1 MRGSREEPRVKAT
14 WNHWLEYALL
24 RGVVAVLSPFGI
36 RRASNIGARIGALG
50 YWPLG
55 IRRRVVTRHL
65 AACFPGLDAREGATL
80 ARETYEHLGRV
91 AMESALLSRLGPES
105 LLGLFERVEGWDAI
119 ERGRARGKGLVLVA
133 GHLGNWELSGA
144 CLSAMGVPLAAVA
157 KHQLNPLA
165 DAFVNRTRRRLG
177 MVVVFDDEAVRKL
190 PRLFKEGYGIG
201 LLADQA
207 GLGAATHVPFF
218 GRPARTPRGPA
229 VFALRFGAPL
239 IYALAARQPN
249 GRFVL
254 HLEEVEVQSTGNLEA
269 DVDAT
274 VTRFTAVLE
283 KWVRRYPGQYL
294 WAHRRWK
301 RQPPDTPP
309 ELREP

>member
-1 MRGSREEPRVKAT
+1 MKAT
-14 WNHWLEYALL
+14 WNNRIEYALL
-24 RGVVAVLSPFGI
+24 RAVIALVSPLGI
-36 RRASNIGARIGALG
+36 RRASNVGARIGALG

-55 IRRRVVTRHL
+55 IRRDVVTRHL
-65 AACFPGLDAREGATL
+65 AACFPGLDASQRGAL
-80 ARETYEHLGRV
+80 ARESYEHLGRV

-105 LLGLFERVEGWDAI
+105 LRALFERIEGWDVI

-144 CLSAMGVPLAAVA
+144 CLSALGVPLVAVA
-157 KHQLNPLA
+157 KRQLNLLV
-165 DAFVNRTRRRLG
+165 DGFVNRTRRRLG
-177 MVVVFDDEAVRKL
+177 MVVVFDEDAVRKL
-190 PRLFKEGYGIG
+190 PRLLKEGYGIG
-201 LLADQA
+201 LLADQS

-239 IYALAARQPN
+239 IYVLAARQPN
-249 GRFVL
+249 GNFVL
-254 HLEEVEVQSTGNLEA
+254 HIEEVPVLATGNLDA

-301 RQPPDTPP
+301 RQPDDTPP

>member
-1 MRGSREEPRVKAT
+1 MKAT
-14 WNHWLEYALL
+14 WKHWVEYALL
-24 RGVVAVLSPFGI
+24 RGVVALLRPLGI
-36 RRASNIGARIGALG
+36 RRASSIGARIGALG

-55 IRRRVVTRHL
+55 IRRDVVTRHL
-65 AACFPGLDAREGATL
+65 AACFPGLDAHDRVSL
-80 ARETYEHLGRV
+80 ARQTYEHLGRV
-91 AMESALLSRLGPES
+91 AMESALMSRLGPES
-105 LLGLFERVEGWDAI
+105 LRALFERVEGWEVI

-144 CLSAMGVPLAAVA
+144 CLAAMGVPVAAVA
-157 KHQLNPLA
+157 KRQLNPLA
-165 DAFVNRTRRRLG
+165 NDYVNRTRRRLG
-177 MVVVFDDEAVRKL
+177 LVVVYDDESVRRL
-190 PRLFKEGYGIG
+190 PRLLKDGHAIG
-201 LLADQA
+201 LLADQS

-239 IYALAARQPN
+239 IYVLAARQPN
-249 GRFVL
+249 GKFIL
-254 HLEEVEVQSTGNLEA
+254 HLEEVPVQSTGNLEA

-301 RQPPDTPP
+301 RQPANTPP

>member
-1 MRGSREEPRVKAT
+1 MKAK
-14 WNHWLEYALL
+14 WNHWIEYLLL
-24 RGVVAVLSPFGI
+24 RAIVAVLSPLGI

-55 IRRRVVTRHL
+55 IRRGVVTRHL
-65 AACFPGLDAREGATL
+65 AACFPELAAGDREAL
-80 ARETYEHLGRV
+80 ARETYRHLGRV
-91 AMESALLSRLGPES
+91 AMESALMSRLGPES
-105 LLGLFERVEGWDAI
+105 LRELFERIEGWDVV
-119 ERGRARGKGLVLVA
+119 ERARARGKGVVIVA

-144 CLSAMGVPLAAVA
+144 CLVALGLPLAAVA
-157 KHQLNPLA
+157 KHQLNPLV
-165 DAFVNRTRRRLG
+165 DGFVNRTRRRLG
-177 MVVVFDDEAVRKL
+177 ITVVFDDEAVRKL
-190 PRLFKEGYGIG
+190 PRLLKDGYGIG

-239 IYALAARQPN
+239 IYVLAARQPN

-254 HLEEVEVQSTGNLEA
+254 HLEEVPVQSTGNLEA
-269 DVDAT
+269 DVDGT

-283 KWVRRYPGQYL
+283 QWVRRYPGQYL

-301 RQPPDTPP
+301 RQPDDTPP

>member
-1 MRGSREEPRVKAT
+1 MKPT
-14 WNHWLEYALL
+14 WKHWMEYALL
-24 RGVVAVLSPFGI
+24 RVVVAIIGPLGL
-36 RRASNIGARIGALG
+36 RRASAIGARIGALG

-55 IRRRVVTRHL
+55 IRRGVVTRHL
-65 AACFPGLDAREGATL
+65 AACFPERTDAERAVL
-80 ARETYEHLGRV
+80 ARATYEHLGRV
-91 AMESALLSRLGPES
+91 ALESILMSRLGPES
-105 LLGLFERVEGWDAI
+105 VLDLFERIDGREML
-119 ERGRARGKGLVLVA
+119 ERARAHGKGLVLVA

-144 CLSAMGVPLAAVA
+144 CIAALGVPIVAVA
-157 KHQLNPLA
+157 KRQLNPLA

-177 MVVVFDDEAVRKL
+177 MTVVYDDEAVRKL
-190 PRLFKEGYGIG
+190 PRLLKEGYAIG

-218 GRPARTPRGPA
+218 GRPARTPRGPS

-239 IYALAARQPN
+239 VYVCAARQPS

-254 HLEEVEVQSTGNLEA
+254 HLEEVEVQRTGDLEA

-274 VTRFTAVLE
+274 TRRFTAVLE
-283 KWVRRYPGQYL
+283 RWVRRYPGQYL

-301 RQPPDTPP
+301 RQPADTPP

>member
-1 MRGSREEPRVKAT
+1 MKAT
-14 WNHWLEYALL
+14 WKHWLEYAAL
-24 RGVVAVLSPFGI
+24 RVVVAALGPLGT
-36 RRASNIGARIGALG
+36 RRASAIGARIGALG

-55 IRRRVVTRHL
+55 IRRGVVTRHL
-65 AACFPGLDAREGATL
+65 AACFPERTDAERAAL
-80 ARETYEHLGRV
+80 ARATYEHLGRV
-91 AMESALLSRLGPES
+91 GVESILMSRLGPAS
-105 LLGLFERVEGWDAI
+105 LGDLFEGVDGFDVVERA
-119 ERGRARGKGLVLVA
+119 RARGKGIVLVA

-144 CLSAMGVPLAAVA
+144 YLAALGVPVAAVA
-157 KHQLNPLA
+157 KRQINPLS

-177 MVVVFDDEAVRKL
+177 ITVVYDDEAVRKL
-190 PRLFKEGYGIG
+190 PRLLKDGFALG

-207 GLGAATHVPFF
+207 GLGAATFVSFF

-229 VFALRFGAPL
+229 VFALRFQAPL
-239 IYALAARQPN
+239 IFVCAARQPS
-249 GRFVL
+249 GRFIL
-254 HLEEVEVQSTGNLEA
+254 HLEEVEVTQTGDLEA

-274 VTRFTAVLE
+274 TARFTMVIE
-283 KWVRRYPGQYL
+283 RWVRRYPGQYL

>member
-1 MRGSREEPRVKAT
+1 VKAT
-14 WNHWLEYALL
+14 WNHWVEYALL
-24 RGVVAVLSPFGI
+24 RGVVALLSPLGI

-50 YWPLG
+50 YRPLG
-55 IRRRVVTRHL
+55 IRRDVVTRHL
-65 AACFPGLDAREGATL
+65 AACFPGLDERDRAAL
-80 ARETYEHLGRV
+80 ARQSYEHLGRV

-105 LLGLFERVEGWDAI
+105 LRVLVERVEGWDVI
-119 ERGRARGKGLVLVA
+119 ERGRARGKGIVLVA

-144 CLSAMGVPLAAVA
+144 FLAAMGLPLAAVA
-157 KHQLNPLA
+157 KHQLNPLV

-177 MVVVFDDEAVRKL
+177 MLVVFDDEAVRKL
-190 PRLFKEGYGIG
+190 PRLLKEGYGIG

-207 GLGAATHVPFF
+207 GRGAATHVPFF

-239 IYALAARQPN
+239 VYVVALRQPN

-254 HLEEVEVQSTGNLEA
+254 HLEEVDVKSTGNLEA
-269 DVDAT
+269 DVDVT
-274 VTRFTAVLE
+274 VTQFTDVLE
-283 KWVRRYPGQYL
+283 KWVRCYPGQYL

-301 RQPPDTPP
+301 RQPADTPP

>member
-1 MRGSREEPRVKAT
+1 MKAK
-14 WNHWLEYALL
+14 WNHWVEYALL
-24 RGVVAVLSPFGI
+24 RCVVALLSPFGI

-55 IRRRVVTRHL
+55 IRRGVVTRHL
-65 AACFPGLDAREGATL
+65 AACFPELDDADRALL
-80 ARETYEHLGRV
+80 ARQSYEHLGRV
-91 AMESALLSRLGPES
+91 AMESALMSRLGPES
-105 LLGLFERVEGWDAI
+105 LRALFERVEGWEVI

-144 CLSAMGVPLAAVA
+144 CLSALGVPLAAVA
-157 KHQLNPLA
+157 KRQLNPLA

-190 PRLFKEGYGIG
+190 PRLLKDGYGIG

-207 GLGAATHVPFF
+207 GLGAATFVPFF

-239 IYALAARQPN
+239 IYVVAARQPN
-249 GRFVL
+249 GRFTL
-254 HLEEVEVQSTGNLEA
+254 HLEEVDVQSTGNLEA

-301 RQPPDTPP
+301 RQPADTPP

>member
-1 MRGSREEPRVKAT
+1 MKAT
-14 WNHWLEYALL
+14 WKHWIEYALL
-24 RGVVAVLSPFGI
+24 RAMVGLLSPLGI
-36 RRASNIGARIGALG
+36 RRASRIGAWVGALG

-55 IRRRVVTRHL
+55 IRRGVVTRHL
-65 AACFPGLDAREGATL
+65 AACFPDLDEEARVRL
-80 ARETYEHLGRV
+80 ARATYEHLGRV
-91 AMESALLSRLGPES
+91 AIESAMMSRLGPDS
-105 LLGLFERVEGWDAI
+105 LRALFEGVDGWDTI
-119 ERGRARGKGLVLVA
+119 ERGRARGKGIVLVA

-144 CLSAMGVPLAAVA
+144 YLAALGLRVAAVA
-157 KHQLNPLA
+157 KRQLNPLA
-165 DAFVNRTRRRLG
+165 DGFVNRTRRRLG
-177 MVVVFDDEAVRKL
+177 MTVVFDDEAVRKL
-190 PRLFKEGYGIG
+190 PRMLKDGYAIG

-239 IYALAARQPN
+239 IFVCAVRQPS
-249 GRFVL
+249 GKFRLV
-254 HLEEVEVQSTGNLEA
+254 LEEVEVRRSGELDA
-269 DVDAT
+269 DVEAT
-274 VTRFTAVLE
+274 VARFTAVLE
-283 KWVRRYPGQYL
+283 GWVRRYPGQYL

>member
-1 MRGSREEPRVKAT
+1 MKAR
-14 WNHWLEYALL
+14 WNHWFEYALL
-24 RGVVAVLSPFGI
+24 RAVVAVVGPLGI
-36 RRASNIGARIGALG
+36 RRASAIGARLGALG

-55 IRRRVVTRHL
+55 IRRGVVTRHL
-65 AACFPGLDAREGATL
+65 AACFPERSDADRATL
-80 ARETYEHLGRV
+80 ARATYEHLGRA
-91 AMESALLSRLGPES
+91 AMETILMSRLGPES
-105 LLGLFERVEGWDAI
+105 LGALFERVDGWDAL
-119 ERGRARGKGLVLVA
+119 EQARAKGKGLVLVA

-144 CLSAMGVPLAAVA
+144 YLSALGVPVAAVA
-157 KHQLNPLA
+157 KRQLNPLA
-165 DAFVNRTRRRLG
+165 DGFVNRTRRRLG
-177 MVVVFDDEAVRKL
+177 ITVVYDNEAVRKL
-190 PRLFKEGYGIG
+190 PRLLKEGFAIG

-239 IYALAARQPN
+239 IYVCAARQPS
-249 GRFVL
+249 GQFVL
-254 HLEEVEVQSTGNLEA
+254 HLEEVPVAQTGDLEA

-274 VTRFTAVLE
+274 TARFTAVLE
-283 KWVRRYPGQYL
+283 RWVRRYPGQYL

-301 RQPPDTPP
+301 RQPDDTPP

>member
-1 MRGSREEPRVKAT
+1 MKAT
-14 WNHWLEYALL
+14 WKHWLEYALL
-24 RGVVAVLSPFGI
+24 RTVVAALGPLGI
-36 RRASNIGARIGALG
+36 ARASAIGARLGRLG

-55 IRRRVVTRHL
+55 IRRGVVTRHIN
-65 AACFPGLDAREGATL
+65 ACFPERSDAERATL
-80 ARETYEHLGRV
+80 VRASYEHLGRTAV
-91 AMESALLSRLGPES
+91 ESILMSRLGPES
-105 LLGLFERVEGWDAI
+105 LRDLFEGVDGWDAI
-119 ERGRARGKGLVLVA
+119 ERGRLRGKGLVLVA

-144 CLSAMGVPLAAVA
+144 YLSALGVPVAAVA
-157 KHQLNPLA
+157 KRQLNPLS

-177 MVVVFDDEAVRKL
+177 MAVVYDDEAVRKL
-190 PRLFKEGYGIG
+190 PRMLRDGYAFG

-229 VFALRFGAPL
+229 VFALRFDAPL
-239 IYALAARQPN
+239 IFVCAARQPS
-249 GRFVL
+249 GKFVL
-254 HLEEVEVQSTGNLEA
+254 HLEEVEVTHTGDLEA
-269 DVDAT
+269 DVE
-274 VTRFTAVLE
+274 VTTARFTAVLE

-301 RQPPDTPP
+301 RQPADTPP

>member
-1 MRGSREEPRVKAT
+1 MKAK
-14 WNHWLEYALL
+14 WDHWVEYALL
-24 RGVVAVLSPFGI
+24 RCVVALLSPFGI

-55 IRRRVVTRHL
+55 IRRGVVTRHL
-65 AACFPGLDAREGATL
+65 AACFPELDDADRALL
-80 ARETYEHLGRV
+80 ARQSYEHLGRV
-91 AMESALLSRLGPES
+91 AMESALMSRLGPES
-105 LLGLFERVEGWDAI
+105 LRALFERVEGWEVI

-144 CLSAMGVPLAAVA
+144 CLSALGVPLAAVA
-157 KHQLNPLA
+157 KRQLNPLA

-190 PRLFKEGYGIG
+190 PRLLKDGYGIG

-207 GLGAATHVPFF
+207 GLGAATFVPFF

-239 IYALAARQPN
+239 IYVVAARQPN
-249 GRFVL
+249 GRFTL
-254 HLEEVEVQSTGNLEA
+254 HLEEVDVQSTGNLEA

-301 RQPPDTPP
+301 RQPADTPP

>member
-1 MRGSREEPRVKAT
+1 MKAK
-14 WNHWLEYALL
+14 WNHRVEYALL
-24 RGVVAVLSPFGI
+24 RAVVALLSPLGI
-36 RRASNIGARIGALG
+36 RRASSVGARIGALG
-50 YWPLG
+50 YWPFG
-55 IRRRVVTRHL
+55 IRRGVVTRHL
-65 AACFPGLDAREGATL
+65 AACFPGLDAPARAAL
-80 ARETYEHLGRV
+80 ARASYEHLGRV
-91 AMESALLSRLGPES
+91 AMESALLSRMGPES
-105 LLGLFERVEGWDAI
+105 LRALFEGVEGWDAI
-119 ERGRARGKGLVLVA
+119 ERGRARGRGLVLVA

-144 CLSAMGVPLAAVA
+144 CISALGVPLAAVA
-157 KHQLNPLA
+157 KRQLNPLV
-165 DAFVNRTRRRLG
+165 DGFVNRTRRRLG
-177 MVVVFDDEAVRKL
+177 MVVVFDDDAVRRL
-190 PRLFKEGYGIG
+190 PRLLKEGYGIG

-239 IYALAARQPN
+239 IYVLAARQPN
-249 GRFVL
+249 GNFIL
-254 HLEEVEVQSTGNLEA
+254 HLEEVPVQATGDLEA

-274 VTRFTAVLE
+274 VTQFTAVLE

-301 RQPPDTPP
+301 RQPADTPP

>member
-1 MRGSREEPRVKAT
+1 MKTT
-14 WNHWLEYALL
+14 WMHWVEYALL
-24 RGVVAVLSPFGI
+24 RAVVALLSPFGI

-55 IRRRVVTRHL
+55 IRRDVVTRHV
-65 AACFPGLDAREGATL
+65 AACFPGLDAPDRAAL
-80 ARETYEHLGRV
+80 ARSSYEHLGRV
-91 AMESALLSRLGPES
+91 AMESALMSRLGPES
-105 LLGLFERVEGWDAI
+105 LRALFENVEGWDVI
-119 ERGRARGKGLVLVA
+119 ERGRARGRGLVLVA

-144 CLSAMGVPLAAVA
+144 CLAALGVPLAAVA
-157 KHQLNPLA
+157 KRQLNPLV
-165 DAFVNRTRRRLG
+165 DRFVNRTRRRLG

-190 PRLFKEGYGIG
+190 PRLLKDGHGIG

-239 IYALAARQPN
+239 IYVLAARQPN
-249 GRFVL
+249 GRFTL
-254 HLEEVEVQSTGNLEA
+254 HLEEVPVQSTGNLEA

-301 RQPPDTPP
+301 RQPADTPP